1 LRLGPAQV
9 VDASFFGTHVRAH
22 FAPLAAPDMRL
33 IVHLPQDATPQVGA
47 VMDLAASAH
56 VVLEE

>member
-1 LRLGPAQV
+1 

-47 VMDLAASAH
+47 VMDRAASAH